1 MILDAQSVKMIRTEE
16 GRRLRKE
23 YESGEIHHGFNEYRE
38 TIPRDDGICNTI
50 TTVQK
55 DNQIFQLKHK
65 YRIRK
70 LTPRECWR
78 LMGFTDDDFD
88 KAQSVNS
95 NSQLYKQAGNS
106 IVKAVLMAIF
116 SQLNIDGVKPWNDM
130 TEDERNNLVKEH
142 SGYSQS

>member
-16 GRRLRKE
+16 VRRLRKE

-38 TIPRDDGICNTI
+38 AIPGDDGICNTI

-55 DNQIFQLKHK
+55 DNQIFELKHK

-116 SQLNIDGVKPWNDM
+116 SQLNIDGVKQWNDM

-142 SGYSQS
+142 SNYSQS